1 MRKCLFALVVF
12 ATQWTFAQEGESKL
26 LQGRVSSTDKDVVGV
41 VVQNTT
47 TRDAVITDL
56 EGNFSIRVRV
66 KDTLVFSAVHFLR
79 KSLPVTQAL
88 YRSNFVEVPMQEFV
102 NQLREVV
109 VSPYN
114 LTGDLTRDI
123 DRVTLEK
130 DVSAEALNLPN
141 AHQRIP
147 TQSER
152 KLQEASSMSVTAGG
166 GLGGAGGGMSLNPI
180 INAITGRT
188 KMLKKRVE
196 VDKTYAQ
203 TRQIQG
209 FYTDSLFVSTL
220 KIPMQKIDDFMY
232 FCEVDEAFQ
241 AAVESQDK
249 LRIWDIMLQKSRAYR
264 ENNDL
269 D

>member
-12 ATQWTFAQEGESKL
+12 ATQWALAQEGESKL

-66 KDTLVFSAVHFLR
+66 NDTLVFSAVHFLR

-114 LTGDLTRDI
+114 LTGDLTKDI

-141 AHQRIP
+141 AHRHIP

-152 KLQEASSMSVTAGG
+152 RLEQATAGKFNV
-166 GLGGAGGGMSLNPI
+166 GMLLNPPLDPL

-196 VDKTYAQ
+196 VDKTYTKTQ
-203 TRQIQG
+203 QVQG
-209 FYTDSLFVSTL
+209 YYADSLFVTTL
-220 KIPMQKIDDFMY
+220 KIPMEKIDDFMY

-241 AAVESQDK
+241 AAVQSQDK

>member
-1 MRKCLFALVVF
+1 MRNCLFALVVF

-66 KDTLVFSAVHFLR
+66 NDTLVFSAVHFLR
-79 KSLPVTQAL
+79 KSLPVTQTL
-88 YRSNFVEVPMQEFV
+88 YQSNFVEVPMQEFV

-114 LTGDLTRDI
+114 LTGDLTKDI
-123 DRVTLEK
+123 NRVTLEK

-152 KLQEASSMSVTAGG
+152 RLEQAT
-166 GLGGAGGGMSLNPI
+166 LGKFNVGMLLSPPI
-180 INAITGRT
+180 DPLINAITGRT

-196 VDKTYAQ
+196 VDKAYAQ
-203 TRQIQG
+203 TQQVQG
-209 FYTDSLFVSTL
+209 FYADSLFVATL

-241 AAVESQDK
+241 AAVESQDR
-249 LRIWDIMLQKSRAYR
+249 LRIWDIMLQKSRTYR
-264 ENNDL
+264 ANNDL